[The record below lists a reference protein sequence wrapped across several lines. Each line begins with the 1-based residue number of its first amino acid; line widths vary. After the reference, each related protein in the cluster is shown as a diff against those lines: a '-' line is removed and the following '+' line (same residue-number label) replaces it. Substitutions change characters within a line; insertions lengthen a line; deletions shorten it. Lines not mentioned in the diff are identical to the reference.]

1 MNYNIDEKNVM
12 GKNVI
17 SNILTSEKL
26 PFFILFISMLYVH
39 ILHNMQPG
47 DDFWFQQATRSYSL
61 VDYLHLRYMNWTGR
75 MSAELVLY
83 FIFIDGGVVWKFINP
98 LFIALMAYSISR
110 IIIGK
115 KSDKNNCILNWYI
128 CLGCLLI
135 SKSII
140 FDSIMW
146 VTGSI
151 VYLWPM
157 LAALVAAIPF
167 VDTLNKNYNK
177 NFSILYV
184 FCAVFASMGEEQI
197 ALVLVAFITIIN
209 VHIYIRDKKVY
220 KYLII
225 ENIITIVG
233 SVLLFIAPGNLIRN
247 QEETINWLPN
257 YTLYSKWEIIFNGVQ
272 WLLNTLLND
281 SKIIFFLV
289 LLVLSILLYKKNRG
303 LKNNLS
309 ILIPII
315 GCILIFSA
323 IIFSLDIVLP
333 SKIVQE
339 IRFPHAYHYIWDHLN
354 TVFFNF
360 NIPDPFAIKKIST
373 IKFIIW
379 PVIIATVPYFI
390 WQLYDYESKGLYVAL
405 VYVAGICSAIIMF
418 ISATIYASGVRTF
431 FVLAIMFL
439 MVFISLL
446 KKSEFLLKKRYL
458 FILAIYVVIKYM
470 VIFIYKW

>member
-1 MNYNIDEKNVM
+1 MKYHIDKKNAL
-12 GKNVI
+12 GKNIILNVI
-17 SNILTSEKL
+17 TSKKL
-26 PFFILFISMLYVH
+26 PFFILFIIMLYVH
-39 ILHNMQPG
+39 ILHNMQLG

-61 VDYLHLRYMNWTGR
+61 VDYLQLRYMNWTGR
-75 MSAELVLY
+75 ISAELILY
-83 FIFIDGGVVWKFINP
+83 FIFRDGGVVWKFINP
-98 LFIALMAYSISR
+98 LFITLMAYSISR
-110 IIIGK
+110 IIVGK
-115 KSDKNNCILNWYI
+115 KNDKNNYILNWYI
-128 CLGCLLI
+128 CIGWLLI

-140 FDSIMW
+140 LDSIMW
-146 VTGSI
+146 ITGSI

-167 VDTLNKNYNK
+167 VDALKKSYNK
-177 NFSILYV
+177 NFSILYI
-184 FCAVFASMGEEQI
+184 FCAAFASMGEEQI
-197 ALVLVAFITIIN
+197 ALVLVVFITIIN
-209 VHIYIRDKKVY
+209 AHIYIRDKKIY

-233 SVLLFIAPGNLIRN
+233 SVVLFIAPGNLIRN

-257 YTLYSKWEIIFNGVQ
+257 YPLYSKWQIIFNGVQ

-281 SKIIFFLV
+281 SKIILFLV

-339 IRFPHAYHYIWDHLN
+339 IRFPHAYNYIWNHLN

-360 NIPDPFAIKKIST
+360 NMPDPFAIKKISI

-390 WQLYDYESKGLYVAL
+390 WQLYDFESRGLYVAL
-405 VYVAGICSAIIMF
+405 VYIAGICSVIIMF
-418 ISATIYASGVRTF
+418 ISATIYASGSRTF
-431 FVLAIMFL
+431 FVLAIMFF

-458 FILAIYVVIKYM
+458 FILAIFAVAKYIY
-470 VIFIYKW
+470 IFIYTG